1 MDLLKLIIVHI
12 KKDGTSLVF
21 QEPVPWQAMGLTNYP
36 IIIKKPMDLSTL
48 RTNLESNK
56 YKTYEDFFADLFQI
70 WTNCKLYNQQGSV
83 IYIQAE
89 KLERKSKKLIKDF
102 KNKYFVI

>member
-1 MDLLKLIIVHI
+1 
-12 KKDGTSLVF
+12 
-21 QEPVPWQAMGLTNYP
+21 
-36 IIIKKPMDLSTL
+36 MDLSTL
-48 RTNLESNK
+48 KNNLYGNK
-56 YKTYEDFFADLFQI
+56 YKTYEDVFDDISQI

-102 KNKYFVI
+102 KKNYLEIQKSKAQNFSSNLKQKAKEVPQAKPVL